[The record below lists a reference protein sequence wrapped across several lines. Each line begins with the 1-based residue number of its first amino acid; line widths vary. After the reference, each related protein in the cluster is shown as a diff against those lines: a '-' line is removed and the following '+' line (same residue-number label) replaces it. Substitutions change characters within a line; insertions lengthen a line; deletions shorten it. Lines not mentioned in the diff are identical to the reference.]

1 MRILTLHEVCITDPK
16 VSKEIKIVDTGIEY
30 FKSFD
35 NGSQIM
41 TRGNAWVHVTET
53 PEQIIEMLE
62 TAQPKYKRVDLKCAK
77 DIVMEFAT
85 AQPFGSELTLLMR
98 LIDDIKSKYG
108 DLYVE
113 VK

>member
-62 TAQPKYKRVDLKCAK
+62 TAQPKYKRVDLDEMKYDPDEALGN
-77 DIVMEFAT
+77 EGWWGNNRA
-85 AQPFGSELTLLMR
+85 
-98 LIDDIKSKYG
+98 IDGIKSKYG
-108 DLYVE
+108 DLYVQ
-113 VK
+113 VKE